1 MSVLKK
7 IGLVLLK
14 VGSIASELL
23 GFPFVAQLLGQTGKT
38 GTVVNTVLSDFGTM
52 AQAVSMAEVAFP
64 SIAGAKTGSQK
75 LEAAAPL
82 IQQQIL
88 LWAQSNLPGHN
99 KLLVTPQQFADH
111 CKLLTSDFADIL
123 NDFGE

>member
-14 VGSIASELL
+14 VGSVASELM
-23 GFPFVAQLLGQTGKT
+23 GFPFIAQLLGQGKVAAEVK
-38 GTVVNTVLSDFGTM
+38 GIVSDFGTM
-52 AQAVSMAEVAFP
+52 AQSVSMAEVAFP

-75 LEAAAPL
+75 LAAAAPL
-82 IQQQIL
+82 VQQQML

-99 KLLVTPQQFADH
+99 KLLVDSNLFAAH
-111 CKLLTSDFADIL
+111 CKALTSDFADIL
-123 NDFGE
+123 NDFGD